1 MEELLTTL
9 SEVDL
14 DPIAS
19 PVGIAVIVIGAVI
32 LLKAIKTAVKMAM
45 LAVILIGVYVFLYGG
60 NIGS

>member
-1 MEELLTTL
+1 MDELLNTL
-9 SEVDL
+9 TEVDL

-32 LLKAIKTAVKMAM
+32 LIKAIKTAVKMAM
-45 LAVILIGVYVFLYGG
+45 LAVILIGLYVFFYGG